1 MDAYSISFTLG
12 KASNPHG
19 ANLRHNNRK
28 FLAPN
33 IDPSRTEQNVTY
45 VRQDVREAYHQL
57 FDQAVQEYNAR
68 QYRKDRVINDYY
80 EQIAS
85 GKREEAFYEAV
96 IQFGDMKTAPCGSQR
111 GEIARQL
118 LDEYMKEFQQRNP
131 NLHVFNAVLHLDEAS
146 PHIHINFVPFY
157 THGRKNGLSKGVSM
171 KQALDEM
178 GFRAKGKSQN
188 RLVAWEA
195 SERAAMESILHRHGY
210 MRDDKGVHRAHMTV
224 EDYKQ
229 SQDIKRYQEKLR
241 ASVIVTES
249 DRRDENIRQL
259 KEQMI
264 LVKHESEKL
273 KREKKSPFMAFFYTI
288 PEKQAFVQARLD
300 QLGIPY
306 HETENGFEAQQCY
319 AEEIRKIE
327 KEFSPKNNQRE
338 HLRDD
343 IDRMLMMS
351 KDFDELLAL
360 LQEEKYEV
368 KRGKYISV
376 KPENG
381 GSFIR
386 LKSLGEHYSEIAL
399 KNRLREKAIYER
411 ELAKRVAEARQK
423 SAPNAVVLR
432 TMQFYIVSY
441 GKGALPMR
449 RSNPQKP
456 YAWTNDSELDSL
468 LALNKK
474 INDGA
479 SLDSFRSDFAEK
491 EKAAADAESKLRAE
505 EKDLREFYDLKE
517 KLLIVYEGKPS
528 KLFTREQAAASL
540 KSYPSINRANY
551 RNVDALIANQE
562 QAVRKAAADH
572 EQKKTALAES
582 SDTLATAEKVFG
594 GTFVQSLGA
603 EERLRR
609 ANQFVP
615 NGMKY
620 ANGGGI

>member
-45 VRQDVREAYHQL
+45 VRQDVRDAYHQL
-57 FDQAVQEYNAR
+57 FDQAVADYNAR
-68 QYRKDRVINDYY
+68 QKQPCRRISDYY
-80 EQIAS
+80 EHIAS
-85 GKREEAFYEAV
+85 GKREEAFYEIV
-96 IQFGDMKTAPCGSQR
+96 IQFGDMQSAPCGSQR
-111 GEIARQL
+111 GDIVTQM

-157 THGRKNGLSKGVSM
+157 TQGRKNGLSKGVSM
-171 KQALDEM
+171 RQALDEM
-178 GFRAKGKSQN
+178 GFRAKGKSEN
-188 RLVAWEA
+188 RLVAWEL
-195 SERAAMESILHRHGY
+195 SERAAMEAILHRHGY
-210 MRDDKGVHRAHMTV
+210 VREDKGVHRAHMTV
-224 EDYKQ
+224 EDFKSMKDLEQ
-229 SQDIKRYQEKLR
+229 VQQKLR
-241 ASVIVTES
+241 AAHRSTETDHAERTIRRLRESVTS
-249 DRRDENIRQL
+249 LQHQNA
-259 KEQMI
+259 
-264 LVKHESEKL
+264 KL
-273 KREKKSPFMAFFYTI
+273 KRKANSPFMAFFYTI

-300 QLGIPY
+300 ELGIPY
-306 HETENGFEAQQCY
+306 HETENGFEAQECY
-319 AEEIRKIE
+319 ADEIRKVE

-338 HLRDD
+338 KLRND
-343 IDRMLMMS
+343 IDRLLMMS
-351 KDFDELLAL
+351 KDFDDLLAL

-399 KNRLREKAIYER
+399 KNRLREKARYEQ
-411 ELAKRVAEARQK
+411 ELAKKVAEARQK

-441 GKGALPMR
+441 GKAALPMR
-449 RSNPQKP
+449 KSDPQKP
-456 YAWTNDSELDSL
+456 YAWTNDSELDLL

-479 SLDSFRSDFAEK
+479 TLDSLRKDFAEK
-491 EKAAADAESKLRAE
+491 EKAAADAERKLRAE
-505 EKDLREFYDLKE
+505 EKDLQEFYDLKE
-517 KLLIVYEGKPS
+517 KLLIVYEGKQS
-528 KLFTREQAAASL
+528 TLFTREQAAAAL
-540 KSYPSINRANY
+540 KSYPSINSTNY

-562 QAVRKAAADH
+562 ETVRQAAEDYK
-572 EQKKTALAES
+572 QKQQELAES
-582 SDTLATAEKVFG
+582 SDTMATAEKVFG

-603 EERLRR
+603 EERRR
-609 ANQFVP
+609 RENQFVP

-620 ANGGGI
+620 SNGGGI

>member
-1 MDAYSISFTLG
+1 
-12 KASNPHG
+12 
-19 ANLRHNNRK
+19 
-28 FLAPN
+28 
-33 IDPSRTEQNVTY
+33 
-45 VRQDVREAYHQL
+45 
-57 FDQAVQEYNAR
+57 
-68 QYRKDRVINDYY
+68 
-80 EQIAS
+80 
-85 GKREEAFYEAV
+85 
-96 IQFGDMKTAPCGSQR
+96 MKTAPCGSSR
-111 GEIARQL
+111 GEIAAQL
-118 LDEYMKEFQQRNP
+118 LNEYMKEFQQRNP

-157 THGRKNGLSKGVSM
+157 TQGRKNGLSKGVSM
-171 KQALDEM
+171 KQALIEQ
-178 GFRAKGKSQN
+178 GFKPRTTKENQ
-188 RLVAWEA
+188 LVLWES
-195 SERAAMESILHRHGY
+195 SERAAMESILHQHGY
-210 MRDDKGVHRAHMTV
+210 VREDKGVHRAHMTV

-229 SQDIKRYQEKLR
+229 SQDVKRYQEKLR

-249 DRRDENIRQL
+249 DHRDENIRQL
-259 KEQMI
+259 KEQLI

-338 HLRDD
+338 KLRND
-343 IDRMLMMS
+343 IDHLLMMC

-479 SLDSFRSDFAEK
+479 SLDSLRADFAEK

-572 EQKKTALAES
+572 EQKKTTLAES